1 MPGCTVTLEVILR
14 YAQLYHR
21 DSIPKKFLDLIDLV
35 IFLTK
40 GLQSTHSVG
49 KELNDTVGLELALTN
64 DLGGK
69 EEKEEGDGLNGD
81 LDAK

>member
-1 MPGCTVTLEVILR
+1 MPGYTVRLSVVLP
-14 YAQLYHR
+14 YWQHSHCSAL
-21 DSIPKKFLDLIDLV
+21 DDFLDLIDLV

-49 KELNDTVGLELALTN
+49 KELNDTIGLELALTD

-69 EEKEEGDGLNGD
+69 EKNKESDGLNGD

>member
-1 MPGCTVTLEVILR
+1 LEVILR

-21 DSIPKKFLDLIDLV
+21 DSIPKKFLDLFDLV
-35 IFLTK
+35 VFLTK

-49 KELNDTVGLELALTN
+49 KELNNTIGLELALTD

-69 EEKEEGDGLNGD
+69 EKNKESDGLNGD

>member
-1 MPGCTVTLEVILR
+1 VPGCTVPLSVVLP
-14 YAQLYHR
+14 YWQHSHR
-21 DSIPKKFLDLIDLV
+21 SALDDFLDLIDLV
-35 IFLTK
+35 VVFAQ

-49 KELNDTVGLELALTN
+49 KELDDTVGLELALTD

-69 EEKEEGDGLNGD
+69 EKDKESDGLDGD